1 VRRLGAPAPDVRG
14 SGKGSGVVI
23 VLVVCLAL
31 GGLAAVAVDRFQ
43 ARDGAGQASLDCCPR
58 RSAVPPGLNCC
69 PRQSAAVPGYNCCAR
84 TPAGAAGAVGSYLS
98 VLGGALAL
106 NPSAASTTL
115 DQIADPGARAQLES
129 GLAAS
134 RQVEEGLWG
143 VQSAIQQGKQV
154 VLTQTPIAYRVTSY
168 SDQVATVAV
177 WLVTTVG
184 VENRQRLAAF
194 FGNGSATV
202 AWLDGA
208 WRLRAIANGS
218 AAGDVVPA
226 CLQTPTPTGGVP
238 AQLDGF
244 VPYGS

>member
-1 VRRLGAPAPDVRG
+1 MRRLGGAAPDARG
-14 SGKGSGVVI
+14 SSKGSRVAI

-31 GGLAAVAVDRFQ
+31 GGLAAVVVDRSQ
-43 ARDGAGQASLDCCPR
+43 THGGTSSTLDCCPHPA
-58 RSAVPPGLNCC
+58 AVPPGLNCC
-69 PRQSAAVPGYNCCAR
+69 PRTTAVLPGYNCCLR
-84 TPAGAAGAVGSYLS
+84 TPAGAAGAVGSYLTE
-98 VLGGALAL
+98 LGGPLAL
-106 NPSAASTTL
+106 DPVAATAAL
-115 DQIADPGARAQLES
+115 DQIADPGARDQLQS

-134 RQVEEGLWG
+134 RRVEESLWG
-143 VQSAIQQGKQV
+143 VQSAAQQGKHV
-154 VLTQTPIAYRVTSY
+154 VLTQTPIAYRVMSY

-194 FGNGSATV
+194 FANGSATV

-218 AAGDVVPA
+218 AAGDAIPA

-238 AQLDGF
+238 SQLDGF
-244 VPYGS
+244 TPYGG